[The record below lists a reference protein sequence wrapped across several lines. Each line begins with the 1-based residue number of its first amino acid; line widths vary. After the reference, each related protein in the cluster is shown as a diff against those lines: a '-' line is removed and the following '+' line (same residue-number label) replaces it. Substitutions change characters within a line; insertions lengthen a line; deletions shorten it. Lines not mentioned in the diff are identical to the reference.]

1 MRGSKEFSE
10 QKFGAHMSAF
20 IMHQNHMREIAE
32 MDGSER
38 VTKVISQMNQKS
50 NMRKTRAFQL

>member
-1 MRGSKEFSE
+1 
-10 QKFGAHMSAF
+10 MSAF

-38 VTKVISQMNQKS
+38 VTKVISQMN
-50 NMRKTRAFQL
+50 